1 MRVSNAPI
9 AVEYVNFAD
18 RARRSAYI
26 AERFRSYLSGKVLDV
41 GCDKA
46 VLKTLIPSLDYT
58 GIDIGGT
65 PDLKLDLDRI
75 DKLPF
80 PDGAFQCV
88 VCSDVLEH
96 LNNLHH
102 IFGEL
107 VRVAKEHLIIS
118 LPNCWTAARQPIERG
133 RGSFGK
139 YGLPVQAPMDRHK
152 WFFSLSEA
160 REFIHGQAL
169 LRPIAIVE
177 WLASEKPRPL
187 VVRALRR
194 ARYPSQERY
203 LNRYAH
209 TVWVVLKKLPH
220 TDLLDQ

>member
-1 MRVSNAPI
+1 MSHGPI

-26 AERFRSYLSGKVLDV
+26 AERFRTYLAGKVLDV
-41 GCDKA
+41 GCDRA

-102 IFGEL
+102 IFDEL
-107 VRVAKEHLIIS
+107 VRVAAGHLVLS
-118 LPNCWTAARQPIERG
+118 LPNNWSVARLPIERG
-133 RGSFGK
+133 TGSFGK
-139 YGLPVQAPMDRHK
+139 YGLPVEPPVDRHK
-152 WFFSLSEA
+152 WFFSLAEG
-160 REFIHGQAL
+160 REFIEAQTRRH
-169 LRPIAIVE
+169 PIAVVE
-177 WLASEKPRPL
+177 LLASEKPRPFL
-187 VVRALRR
+187 VRGLRR

-209 TVWVVLKKLPH
+209 TLWIVLKKLPRASAS
-220 TDLLDQ
+220 